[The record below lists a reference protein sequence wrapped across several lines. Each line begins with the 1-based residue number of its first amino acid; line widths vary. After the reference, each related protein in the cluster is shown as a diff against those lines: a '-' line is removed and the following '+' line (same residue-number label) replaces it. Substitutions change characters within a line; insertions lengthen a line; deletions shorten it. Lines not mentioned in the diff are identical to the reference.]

1 MRGRMA
7 IDFKSL
13 RILRRKDLQRGI
25 GFERTVQIPEIA
37 VDLGDQGVI
46 GQARA
51 DGARHVDRR
60 RARGN
65 TLDTSI
71 RKGDLKIT
79 HRYLSGYQTNPSG
92 PVPEGASPGA
102 QRDPV
107 QPNEPKR
114 AP

>member
-1 MRGRMA
+1 MTV
-7 IDFKSL
+7 
-13 RILRRKDLQRGI
+13 DLQRLGVLRRQDLQRRI
-25 GFERTVQIPEIA
+25 GFERTVQIPQIA

-51 DGARHVDRR
+51 DRARHVDGR

-92 PVPEGASPGA
+92 PVWTGFLAPAKSCTT
-102 QRDPV
+102 
-107 QPNEPKR
+107 KR
-114 AP
+114 TQAVSNTFAL

>member
-1 MRGRMA
+1 MTV
-7 IDFKSL
+7 
-13 RILRRKDLQRGI
+13 DLQRLGVLRRQDLQRRI
-25 GFERTVQIPEIA
+25 GFERTVQIPQIA

-51 DGARHVDRR
+51 DGARHVDGR

-92 PVPEGASPGA
+92 PLLAGSRGDPASL
-102 QRDPV
+102 RTT
-107 QPNEPKR
+107 KR
-114 AP
+114 TQAAS

>member
-7 IDFKSL
+7 IDFESL
-13 RILRRKDLQRGI
+13 GILRRQDLQGGI
-25 GFERTVQIPEIA
+25 GFERTVQIPQIA
-37 VDLGDQGVI
+37 VDLGYQGVI

-51 DGARHVDRR
+51 DGARHIDGR

-65 TLDTSI
+65 TLDTSV

-79 HRYLSGYQTNPSG
+79 HWYLSGYQTNPSG
-92 PVPEGASPGA
+92 LSCTTKRTQAGANA
-102 QRDPV
+102 F
-107 QPNEPKR
+107 